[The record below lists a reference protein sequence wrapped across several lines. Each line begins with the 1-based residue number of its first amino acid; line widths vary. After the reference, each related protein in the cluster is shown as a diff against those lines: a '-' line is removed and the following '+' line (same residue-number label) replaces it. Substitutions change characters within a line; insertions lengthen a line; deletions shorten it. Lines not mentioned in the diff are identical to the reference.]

1 MRRTKPLPVRYF
13 IQFIQPWTK
22 GDVLLDSNLIRQ
34 IQEANKGTVTLGGLR
49 VIKSITFL
57 ATTLLVRELLL
68 ARELKW
74 TVSI

>member
-1 MRRTKPLPVRYF
+1 M
-13 IQFIQPWTK
+13 
-22 GDVLLDSNLIRQ
+22 DSNLIRQ